1 MLSHVSQ
8 EVWAHPA
15 HGRTWSLDHASPPRL
30 PAVLQARQRR
40 CFKGSSFNREKQ
52 SADPEQQ
59 AQTVCVSLGPREL
72 WDTLLKAWLREV
84 RLQKEQV
91 RCAAYHI
98 THWPLGFWV
107 FISYLPLSPGVRD
120 RDCLLEAKYPH
131 SRSFFGGWVGKELG
145 RCWSHKTGG
154 DVQPSHLELAA
165 NIISWNHVKWV
176 SFSLKKIF
184 PRPLKVRNS
193 KKAIIRNQVFFTVNP
208 FHQASWQYH
217 SHEGLLWL
225 G

>member
-1 MLSHVSQ
+1 MLHIISHT
-8 EVWAHPA
+8 
-15 HGRTWSLDHASPPRL
+15 G
-30 PAVLQARQRR
+30 
-40 CFKGSSFNREKQ
+40 
-52 SADPEQQ
+52 
-59 AQTVCVSLGPREL
+59 L
-72 WDTLLKAWLREV
+72 W
-84 RLQKEQV
+84 
-91 RCAAYHI
+91 
-98 THWPLGFWV
+98 
-107 FISYLPLSPGVRD
+107 
-120 RDCLLEAKYPH
+120 
-131 SRSFFGGWVGKELG
+131 FFGCSFPISHSHPGLGTEIVSRKPNIHIPGHFLEGGLARSWAGVGHTRLVVMSKPL
-145 RCWSHKTGG
+145 
-154 DVQPSHLELAA
+154 HLELAA